1 MNNNNKIKMKEKK
14 KKRLKI
20 DKDDIGSNN
29 IKDILSL
36 LNNESEK

>member
-1 MNNNNKIKMKEKK
+1 MKEKK

-20 DKDDIGSNN
+20 DKDHIGSNN